1 MIPTYNITDFPSD
14 QSIGNHF
21 MLENFE
27 KLNRPKNLKW
37 PHKHS
42 FYEIQWLTQG
52 SATNVIDYHQ
62 INIEPNT
69 LFFISPGQL
78 HLMSKTEDVKGYTI
92 TFTEEFLLMHASN
105 KNALFEL
112 SFLDNSYSNPFLKLN
127 TSTILEI
134 EPLLQLLVNE
144 VGRTKK
150 SEAIIGHLLYALL
163 NRIQRIVNAEQL
175 KNQDVSSIV
184 KFKQFKRLVEENFKT
199 QNSLSFYSDKLFL
212 SKHRINEICKN
223 ITGHAA
229 GEVIRERLLL
239 ETKRLLLHSDMNIGE
254 ISEELG
260 FKDFSYFSRQF
271 KKSEN
276 ITPAEYRK
284 SMYEKYQN
292 R

>member
-1 MIPTYNITDFPSD
+1 MIPTYHITDFPSG
-14 QSIGNHF
+14 QSIENQF

-27 KLNRPKNLKW
+27 KLNRPKNLQW

-52 SATNVIDYHQ
+52 TATNVIDYHQ

-78 HLMSKTEDVKGYTI
+78 HLMSKTEDIQGYSI
-92 TFTEEFLLMHASN
+92 TFTEEFLLMHTPN

-112 SFLDNSYSNPFLKLN
+112 SFLDNSYSSPFLKLN
-127 TSTILEI
+127 ATTVLEI
-134 EPLLQLLVNE
+134 EPLLRLLVNE

-150 SEAIIGHLLYALL
+150 SEAIIGNLLYALL
-163 NRIQRIVNAEQL
+163 NRIQRIVITEEL
-175 KNQDVSSIV
+175 KNHDVNSVV

-199 QNSLSFYSDKLFL
+199 QNSLSFYSEKLYL
-212 SKHRINEICKN
+212 STHRINEICKK
-223 ITGHAA
+223 ITGLAA
-229 GEVIRERLLL
+229 GEVIRERILL
-239 ETKRLLLHSDMNIGE
+239 ETKRLLMHSEMNIGE

-260 FKDFSYFSRQF
+260 FTDFSYFSRQF
-271 KKSEN
+271 KKSEGMA
-276 ITPAEYRK
+276 PAQYRK

-292 R
+292 Q